1 MRCGGGYTALNAQ
14 RFFFSIAS
22 KRINLCEIMGFKGGA
37 SGKEPTCQCRRHKR
51 HRFNPWFGKMPW
63 RREYQPT
70 LVFLPGEPHEQ
81 RNLEGYATVQF
92 SRSVLSDSLQPMDC
106 SMSGFLV
113 LHYLPEF
120 AQTNVHWVGDAMPP
134 SFSVTPFSSYPQS
147 FTASGSFLKGP

>member
-22 KRINLCEIMGFKGGA
+22 KRINLCEIMGFKGSA

-81 RNLEGYATVQF
+81 RNLEGYGTVQF
-92 SRSVLSDSLQPMDC
+92 SRSVVSDSLQPMDC

-113 LHYLPEF
+113 HHQLPEL
-120 AQTNVHWVGDAMPP
+120 AQTHVHRVCDAIQPSHPLSSPSPP
-134 SFSVTPFSSYPQS
+134 TFHHFSHQS
-147 FTASGSFLKGP
+147 LFQ